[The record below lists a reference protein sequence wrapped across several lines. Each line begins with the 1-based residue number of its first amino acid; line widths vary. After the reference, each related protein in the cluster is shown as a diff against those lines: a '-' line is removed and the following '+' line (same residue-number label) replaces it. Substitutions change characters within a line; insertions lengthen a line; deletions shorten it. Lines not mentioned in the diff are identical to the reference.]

1 MKKFIILIT
10 LIISCTISPVFAAP
24 QESMESKSLDEHYA
38 EAIEHVIEVALSQ
51 EGYLEK
57 RSNANLYDF
66 TANAG
71 SANYTKFAQDLA
83 NHNFYGGNLNGYAW
97 CDMFVDWCFVSAF
110 GVADAKTITYQ
121 NPYGSA
127 GCSGSAGF
135 FKTVGQ
141 VYKTPQPGDQIFFGS
156 SHTGLVYKV
165 DGNTVYTI
173 EGNTSSERG
182 VVANGGAVRKKSYS
196 LNSGRISGYGRP
208 NYSLIAQKRKAEHD
222 EWIRQ
227 ENARLLLAQQEIEK
241 KEKKDK
247 LNNLLLSPE
256 LLSTSA
262 YTKGE
267 DEESY
272 ITNPFLMPYQRYENI
287 VA

>member
-1 MKKFIILIT
+1 
-10 LIISCTISPVFAAP
+10 
-24 QESMESKSLDEHYA
+24 MESKSLDEHYD

-57 RSNANLYDF
+57 RTNANLYDF

-71 SANYTKFAQDLA
+71 SANYTKFAKDLA
-83 NHNFYGGNLNGYAW
+83 DCNFYDGNLNGYAW

-110 GVADAKTITYQ
+110 GVADAKAITYQ

-127 GCSGSAGF
+127 GCSVSAGF
-135 FKTVGQ
+135 FKTVERF
-141 VYKTPQPGDQIFFGS
+141 YKTPQPGDQIFFGG

-227 ENARLLLAQQEIEK
+227 ENARLLLAYKQEK
-241 KEKKDK
+241 RDR
-247 LNNLLLSPE
+247 LNNMLLNPE
-256 LLSTSA
+256 LLTSMEN
-262 YTKGE
+262 YTKTK
-267 DEESY
+267 EEKINENY
-272 ITNPFLMPYQRYENI
+272 ITGPFLMPYQRYENI

>member
-71 SANYTKFAQDLA
+71 SANYTKYAHDLA

-141 VYKTPQPGDQIFFGS
+141 FYKTPQPGDQIFFEPN
-156 SHTGLVYKV
+156 HTGLVYKV

-208 NYSLIAQKRKAEHD
+208 NYSLIAQKRKVEHD

-227 ENARLLLAQQEIEK
+227 ENARLLLAYKQEKRDRFNDI
-241 KEKKDK
+241 
-247 LNNLLLSPE
+247 LLSPE
-256 LLSTSA
+256 LLTSIEN
-262 YTKGE
+262 YTKTKKE
-267 DEESY
+267 KINENY
-272 ITNPFLMPYQRYENI
+272 ITGPFLMPYQRYENI